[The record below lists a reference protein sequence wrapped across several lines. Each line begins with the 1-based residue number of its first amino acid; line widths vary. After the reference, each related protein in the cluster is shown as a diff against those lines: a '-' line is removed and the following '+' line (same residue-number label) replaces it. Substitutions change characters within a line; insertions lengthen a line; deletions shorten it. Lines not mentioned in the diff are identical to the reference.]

1 MPLGS
6 LLTGGCSAM
15 PNPTTLQVDA
25 AQSLENAR
33 SDVRTEQA
41 AEGGPGCPG
50 IMIDDSE
57 PEAAEYTAAAAAVYS
72 ASCRVHRPLSLL
84 RLPLA
89 RVMAT
94 TLPAAR
100 ASIRP
105 SHCAPSASKLSRS
118 RQPTAELRP
127 KRRVRFPHLSWHQI
141 GNLQSMLLL
150 LVPPVVLKRTPG
162 LPLITARGER
172 CPQYSDR
179 RGAPP
184 GTSSALSQPPARQH
198 AREAP

>member
-1 MPLGS
+1 
-6 LLTGGCSAM
+6 M

-50 IMIDDSE
+50 IMMTRSLRLQST
-57 PEAAEYTAAAAAVYS
+57 PPQAAAVYS
-72 ASCRVHRPLSLL
+72 AACRIHRPLSLL

-141 GNLQSMLLL
+141 GNLKSMLLL

-179 RGAPP
+179 CGAPP